1 MNIVKEYSL
10 EIRITRQDNKFGC
23 DITTYNGELLYG
35 VIPEYSHENDAVYA
49 ALHGLAMQNNFSGCL
64 KAAECTYEPKN
75 EF

>member
-10 EIRITRQDNKFGC
+10 EIRITRRDNKFGC

-49 ALHGLAMQNNFSGCL
+49 ALHALAMQNNFSGCL
-64 KAAECTYEPKN
+64 KEAECAA
-75 EF
+75 

>member
-49 ALHGLAMQNNFSGCL
+49 ALHG
-64 KAAECTYEPKN
+64 
-75 EF
+75 

>member
-1 MNIVKEYSL
+1 MNSVKEYSL

-49 ALHGLAMQNNFSGCL
+49 ALHALAMQNNFSGCL
-64 KAAECTYEPKN
+64 KEAECAA
-75 EF
+75 